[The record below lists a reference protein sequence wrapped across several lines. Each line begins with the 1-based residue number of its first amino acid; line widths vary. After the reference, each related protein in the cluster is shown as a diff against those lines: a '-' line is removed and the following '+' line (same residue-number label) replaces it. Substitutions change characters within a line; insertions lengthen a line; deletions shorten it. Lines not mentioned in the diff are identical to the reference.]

1 MSPTLIEQ
9 QKLHEKIIH
18 ALRATPTLW
27 GETQDSSIRL
37 IETHGATVF
46 LGKQFA
52 IKVKKPV
59 HFDHMDYSTPEKR
72 LHHSKAELSRNKR
85 TAEDMYIGLYP
96 VYLSKRGTINTD
108 GDGDIQCHFI
118 KMHRFPDGN
127 QLDQIAAKGKLDEE
141 MCIQLTDDLSHFHK
155 SAEIISDLNSVPDFK
170 TVIDQNFLQFR
181 NFCPDILDKE
191 EVEAFLTDIHTANEQ
206 LRPLW
211 QERVRNGFFRM
222 GHGDLHLQN
231 ICVFNGKARIFDAI
245 EYQDDF
251 AISDILYDL
260 SFLLMDLEDKDQ
272 SRAATIILNEYVAEM
287 GWLEESQTHL
297 KPLNLLPF
305 FLSLRAGIRCHVA
318 ANRSLQCQDENETS
332 EFVKKAQNLF
342 QKAKSYLQPS
352 SPSLL
357 AIGAFSGSG
366 KSTLAKA
373 IASDLAPSPGAI
385 VLRTDVIRRKLT
397 GCDKYSP
404 MPQSAYT
411 PEISERV
418 YSLMGKN
425 ARTILKAGHSVI
437 LDAVFDRITDQQKIE
452 KLAKE
457 VGVPFQGI
465 WLDVSPAVL
474 QERLAGRQ
482 NDASDATWEVTQQ
495 QIQRAGRFKTDWRR
509 ISADGTPD
517 QNLARLRSSIHE
529 LHRKNCSKR

>member
-18 ALRATPTLW
+18 ALQATPTLW
-27 GETQDSSIRL
+27 GETQNSSIRL
-37 IETHGATVF
+37 IETHGATVL

-59 HFDHMDYSTPEKR
+59 HFDHMDYSTKEMR
-72 LHHSKAELSRNKR
+72 LEHSKAELSRNKR

-96 VYLSKRGTINTD
+96 VYLSKRGIINID
-108 GDGDIQCHFI
+108 GDGEIQCHFI
-118 KMHRFPDGN
+118 KMHRFPDGY
-127 QLDQIAAKGKLDEE
+127 QLDQISAKGKLDEE
-141 MCIQLTDDLSHFHK
+141 MCIQLADDLSHFHK
-155 SAEIISDLNSVPDFK
+155 SAEIISDLNAVPDFK
-170 TVIDQNFLQFR
+170 TVINQNFLQFR

-191 EVEAFLTDIHTANEQ
+191 EVEAFLTDIHAINEQ

-211 QERVRNGFFRM
+211 EERVRNGFFRM

-260 SFLLMDLEDKDQ
+260 SFLLMDLEDKKQ
-272 SRAATIILNEYVAEM
+272 SRAATTILNEYVAEM
-287 GWLEESQTHL
+287 GWLEESQAFEAL
-297 KPLNLLPF
+297 KLLPF

-332 EFVKKAQNLF
+332 KLAKKAQQLF
-342 QKAKSYLQPS
+342 QKANNYLRPR

-357 AIGAFSGSG
+357 ALGAFSGSG

-385 VLRTDVIRRKLT
+385 ILRTDVIRRKLM

-411 PEISERV
+411 PEVSERV
-418 YSLMGKN
+418 YSLMGQN
-425 ARTILKAGHSVI
+425 ARTILEAGHSVI

-452 KLAKE
+452 KLANE
-457 VGVPFQGI
+457 IGVPFQGV

-474 QERLAGRQ
+474 QERLAARR
-482 NDASDATWEVTQQ
+482 NDASDATWEITQQ
-495 QIQRAGRFKTDWRR
+495 QIQRASRFKTDWIR

-517 QNLARLRSSIHE
+517 QNLTHLRSSIHE